1 LAVPMIRKSVKEEY
15 DARIEQAAVLVLQ
28 ARTVIAF
35 SGAGISTES
44 GLSDFRSP
52 GGLWDRYRTVT
63 YHEFMTSE
71 EARAEYWRMRR
82 ELIPGLLAAKPNPA
96 HFALAKFQEMGR
108 LQAVITQ
115 NIDGLHQAAGCDPVI
130 ELHGTIM
137 SASCMICRERWP
149 IEMIRDR
156 LEEGEAVPRCK
167 DCGGLIKPDTISFG
181 QAMPEREMAAA
192 FDWAKRCDLLLMI
205 GSSLEIR
212 PASLV
217 PVAAAEAG
225 AKLVYVNRSTTPSD
239 SLAAARFTEAAG
251 KVLTDIVEIVCSPD

>member
-1 LAVPMIRKSVKEEY
+1 MIRNSMKEEY
-15 DARIEQAAVLVLQ
+15 GARIEQAAVLVLQ

-82 ELIPGLLAAKPNPA
+82 ELIPGLLAARPNPA
-96 HFALAKFQEMGR
+96 HFALAKLQKMGR

-130 ELHGTIM
+130 ELHGTNM
-137 SASCMICRERWP
+137 SASCLSCGKRWP
-149 IEMIRDR
+149 IESILDR
-156 LEEGEAVPRCK
+156 LEAGEAVPRCK
-167 DCGGLIKPDTISFG
+167 DCGGLIKPDTVSFG
-181 QAMPEREMAAA
+181 QAMPDREMAAA
-192 FDWAKRCDLLLMI
+192 FDWAQRCDLLLMI
-205 GSSLEIR
+205 GSSLEVR

-217 PVAAAEAG
+217 PVTAAEAG
-225 AKLVYVNRSTTPSD
+225 AKLVFVNRTITPYD
-239 SLAAARFTEAAG
+239 ALAAMRFTEAAG
-251 KVLTDIVEIVCSPD
+251 KVLSDIVEIVCRPD